1 MTDAASVNSRT
12 RILIVDDNRSGLIAR
27 KSVLQ
32 EMGHEVA
39 ISQTARGALDLF
51 QAEPFDIVITDFRM
65 PNSNGLELIRD
76 LRAVRPE
83 VPIILISGFTDA
95 LGLDEETTGADA
107 VIQKSHTEVQQ
118 LVRAVSRLLRKAQKK
133 PARSQAASVSTR
145 KRGAGNV

>member
-1 MTDAASVNSRT
+1 MTEAASANSRT
-12 RILIVDDNRSGLIAR
+12 RILIVDDNRAGLIAR

-32 EMGHEVA
+32 EMGHDVA
-39 ISQTARGALDLF
+39 ISQTAGGALDLF

-65 PNSNGLELIRD
+65 PNSSGVELIRD
-76 LRAVRPE
+76 LRAVRPA

-118 LVRAVSRLLRKAQKK
+118 LVRAVNRLLRKAQKK
-133 PARSQAASVSTR
+133 PARSQSADGAAR
-145 KRGAGNV
+145 KRSTGNV